1 MSKLQQA
8 TYNPDVLEC
17 LANLS
22 SDEVFTP
29 PEVANMML
37 DMLPQEL
44 FRNPNSK
51 FLDPASKSG
60 VFLREIAKRLITGL
74 EDVMPELNERIDH
87 IYQNQLYGIAITELT
102 SLVSRRSIYYTKYPQ
117 TEFSVSRFNNPEG
130 NIMFRKY
137 HHTWR
142 NNTCKYCG
150 ATRKS
155 LDRDESM
162 ETHAYEF
169 IHIDN
174 PKEIYNMKFDVI
186 IGNPPYQL
194 DDGGAGA
201 SAKPIYQDF
210 IQQAMKLNPNYLVM
224 ITPSRWFTGGK
235 GLNKFRREM
244 ITDKR
249 FKEIHDFFD
258 ASEVFP
264 GVEIKGG
271 VNYFLWDKDYSGD
284 CLMVTY
290 DNGEEVS
297 RMKRPLQYE
306 DNDIII
312 RYNEAIDILSKVLVL
327 EENIFSTIVS
337 PRKPFGLATNFKG
350 FKKRRQNKDDIKIY
364 ANKREGWISRDFK
377 LSRNEE
383 VIDKWKVFMP
393 YAVGSGEMSEDEF
406 KPFLGEP
413 NSIATET
420 YIMIGPFDTK
430 EEAENVIS
438 YIRTKFFHFMVGLR
452 KSTQHATSKVYQ
464 FVPIQDFS
472 KSWTDEEL
480 YKKYNLNT
488 DEINFIE
495 SVVRSLETDEVK

>member
-1 MSKLQQA
+1 MSNLYQT

-29 PEVANMML
+29 PEIANKML
-37 DMLPQEL
+37 DLLPKDI
-44 FRNPNSK
+44 FKNPNSR

-60 VFLREIAKRLITGL
+60 VFLREIAKRLIVGL
-74 EDVMPELNERIDH
+74 EEAIPNLYERLDH

-117 TEFSVSRFNNPEG
+117 TDFSVSKFDNAEG
-130 NIMFRKY
+130 NIIFRKY
-137 HHTWR
+137 PHTWK
-142 NNTCKYCG
+142 NDTCIYCG

-155 LDRDESM
+155 LDRDESL

-169 IHIDN
+169 IHTNN
-174 PKEIYNMKFDVI
+174 PKEIYDMKFDVI

-201 SAKPIYQDF
+201 SAKPIYQLF

-224 ITPSRWFTGGK
+224 ITPSRWFSGGK
-235 GLNKFRREM
+235 GLNQFRAEM
-244 ITDKR
+244 MSDKR
-249 FKEIHDFFD
+249 FREIHDFFD

-271 VNYFLWDKDYSGD
+271 VNYFLWDRDYNGD
-284 CLMVTY
+284 TLMVSHS
-290 DNGEEVS
+290 NGKVVS
-297 RMKRPLQYE
+297 KMKRPLQFE
-306 DNDIII
+306 DNDIVI
-312 RYNEAIDILSKVLVL
+312 RYNEAIDILSKVSKLN
-327 EENIFSTIVS
+327 EDTFSSIVS

-350 FKKRRQNKDDIKIY
+350 FNKTKQNEKDIKIY
-364 ANKREGWISRDFK
+364 ANKIEGWLPNNFEF
-377 LSRNEE
+377 SRNEDA
-383 VIDKWKVFMP
+383 VGKWKVFMP
-393 YAVGSGEMSEDEF
+393 YAVGSGDMSEDEF
-406 KPFLGEP
+406 KPFIGEP
-413 NSIATET
+413 NSVATET
-420 YIMIGPFDTK
+420 YIMVGPFNSED
-430 EEAENVIS
+430 EAKNSIS

-452 KSTQHATSKVYQ
+452 KVTQHATSKVYK

-472 KSWTDEEL
+472 KPWTDEEL
-480 YKKYNLNT
+480 YEKYDLSE

-495 SVVRSLETDEVK
+495 SIVRPFETDEVE